1 MLGCARGRNC
11 PNLIDNSLGKRSANS
26 MDEQEEQALRHR
38 IEELR
43 IEHKDLDDVIA
54 RITEEPPFNHLQVQ
68 RLKKKKL
75 SIKDEILRLE
85 SQLIPDIIA

>member
-1 MLGCARGRNC
+1 
-11 PNLIDNSLGKRSANS
+11 

>member
-1 MLGCARGRNC
+1 
-11 PNLIDNSLGKRSANS
+11 

-54 RITEEPPFNHLQVQ
+54 RIAGEPTVDHLQIQ
-68 RLKKKKL
+68 RLKRKKL
-75 SIKDEILRLE
+75 AIKDEIMRLE
-85 SQLIPDIIA
+85 SHLIPDIIA

>member
-1 MLGCARGRNC
+1 
-11 PNLIDNSLGKRSANS
+11 

-43 IEHKDLDDVIA
+43 LEHKDLDDVIA
-54 RITEEPPFNHLQVQ
+54 RITEDPTINQLQVQ

-75 SIKDEILRLE
+75 AIKDEILRLE